1 MCSRQPRPA
10 PVFSIVRRLV
20 QTCRRGGPKFFIGSA
35 GVLVLFLMATVGPSL
50 APYDP
55 FAQDL
60 ARAFMP
66 PELTRA
72 GGYPH
77 LLGTD
82 VLGRDIFS
90 RIILGS
96 RVSLTV
102 GSIAVLVCGVFG
114 IVVGMIAGFRGG
126 ATDAVIMRVVDVQLA
141 LPYLLIGVAI
151 LAILGQSLLNV
162 ILVLAIAGWVVYG
175 RVVRAEV
182 RKITVL
188 PYIEVARVLGIGT
201 PSLLWRHIL
210 PSVLPT
216 ILVISTLQVAT
227 MILFEAALSF
237 IGLGIPPPLP
247 TWGSM
252 MGEGRLYI
260 SFAWWQVTFPGIFIA
275 VCVISLNLLGEGLRE
290 ALHYRT
296 VDHAVPQ

>member
-1 MCSRQPRPA
+1 M
-10 PVFSIVRRLV
+10 
-20 QTCRRGGPKFFIGSA
+20 
-35 GVLVLFLMATVGPSL
+35 SL
-50 APYDP
+50 
-55 FAQDL
+55 
-60 ARAFMP
+60 
-66 PELTRA
+66 
-72 GGYPH
+72 
-77 LLGTD
+77 D
-82 VLGRDIFS
+82 VTSSG

-96 RVSLTV
+96 RVSFTV
-102 GSIAVLVCGVFG
+102 GVVAVVVCGIVG

-126 ATDAVIMRVVDVQLA
+126 VTDSIIMRIVDVQLA

-182 RKITVL
+182 KKIMVL

-201 PSLLWRHIL
+201 VSLLWRHIL
-210 PSVLPT
+210 PSVIPT

-237 IGLGIPPPLP
+237 IGLGLPPPLP

-260 SFAWWQVTFPGIFIA
+260 SFAWWQVTFPGLFIA
-275 VCVISLNLLGEGLRE
+275 ASVISLNLLGEGLSE
-290 ALHYRT
+290 ALHYRG
-296 VDHAVPQ
+296 VDHAIPQ

>member
-1 MCSRQPRPA
+1 MKSLIQA
-10 PVFSIVRRLV
+10 
-20 QTCRRGGPKFFIGSA
+20 CRSGGPKFFIGLG

-55 FAQDL
+55 YAQDL
-60 ARAFMP
+60 TRAFMP
-66 PELTRA
+66 PELTRD
-72 GGYPH
+72 GNFPH

-96 RVSLTV
+96 RVSFTV
-102 GSIAVLVCGVFG
+102 GVVAVVVCGIVG

-126 ATDAVIMRVVDVQLA
+126 VTDSIIMRIVDVQLA

-182 RKITVL
+182 KKIMVL

-201 PSLLWRHIL
+201 VSLLWRHIL
-210 PSVLPT
+210 PSVIPT

-237 IGLGIPPPLP
+237 IGLGLPPPLP

-260 SFAWWQVTFPGIFIA
+260 SFAWWQVTFPGLFIA
-275 VCVISLNLLGEGLRE
+275 ASVISLNLLGEGLSE
-290 ALHYRT
+290 ALHYRG
-296 VDHAVPQ
+296 VDHAIPQ